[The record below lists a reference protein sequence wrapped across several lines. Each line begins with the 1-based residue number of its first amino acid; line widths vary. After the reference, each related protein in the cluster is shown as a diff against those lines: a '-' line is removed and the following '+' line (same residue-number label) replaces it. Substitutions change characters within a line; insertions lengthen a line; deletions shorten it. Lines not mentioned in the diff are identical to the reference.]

1 MKPVEPTS
9 KDSTLRPVQ
18 SMEELPRVLV
28 VDDDQGVLSAV
39 RRLLARS
46 GFEVITAQ
54 GPMQAISVL
63 REKEV
68 AVVVSDQMMPGMPG
82 IELLTL
88 IRQNWPATVGIMMTA
103 CGDIQLAANAVNRHL
118 IRYFEPKPW
127 DNKMFRQHVQEAVE
141 IYQESKKNP
150 VAPSRMDA
158 ALRKQVTEHAGK
170 AAFSLARA
178 VDARDRYTH
187 FHSEKVAEF
196 AQVIGKAMGLS
207 DHAMEE
213 LRIGGMLHDVGK
225 IGVSDEVLLKPGK
238 LTQEEFRIIQTHPV
252 IGVSIIEPLDLPWDI
267 TTIVRQH
274 HENHDG
280 SGYPDRITGGQMAL
294 AARIIRVVDS
304 YEAMAAD
311 RVYRTARPLDW
322 IKSEFARCKGSQ
334 FDPYVVDVFL
344 QELDKGLISYPSS
357 QPLP

>member
-1 MKPVEPTS
+1 VDPTTNESILKPVQAMQE
-9 KDSTLRPVQ
+9 Q
-18 SMEELPRVLV
+18 PRVLV

-39 RRLLARS
+39 RRLLSRS
-46 GFEVITAQ
+46 GYEVITAQ

-103 CGDIQLAANAVNRHL
+103 CGDIRLAADAVNRHL
-118 IRYFEPKPW
+118 IRYFVPKPW

-141 IYQESKKNP
+141 AYQGSKMNP

-158 ALRKQVTEHAGK
+158 ALRKQVCEHAGK

-196 AQVIGKAMGLS
+196 AQIVGKALGL
-207 DHAMEE
+207 DDEALEE
-213 LRIGGMLHDVGK
+213 LHIGGMLHDVGK
-225 IGVSDEVLLKPGK
+225 IGVADEVLLKPGK
-238 LTQEEFRIIQTHPV
+238 LTDEEFRIIRTHPV

-267 TTIVRQH
+267 TSIVRQH

-280 SGYPDRITGGQMAL
+280 TGYPDRINGQQMAL
-294 AARIIRVVDS
+294 AARIIRVVDA

-322 IKSEFARCKGSQ
+322 IIAEFERCQGTQ
-334 FDPYVVDVFL
+334 FDPDVVKIFL
-344 QELDKGLISYPSS
+344 EALRKGLICYPSS
-357 QPLP
+357 LPLP